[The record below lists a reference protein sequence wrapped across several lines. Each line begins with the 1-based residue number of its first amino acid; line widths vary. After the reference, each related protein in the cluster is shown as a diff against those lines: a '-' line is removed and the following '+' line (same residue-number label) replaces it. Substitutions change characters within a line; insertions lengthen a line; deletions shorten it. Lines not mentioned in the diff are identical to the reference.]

1 MRSLKARRDRPTRED
16 SGHLLSTPDLRIVR
30 KNTRSPQTD
39 GDYVLYWMTA
49 FRRASRN
56 FALDRALEW
65 AAKLDKP
72 LVVLEALRT
81 GYPWASDRLH
91 RFVIDGMRAN
101 ERAFDGSGAYY
112 YPYLEPEAG
121 AGRGLLEALAERACV
136 VVTDDFP
143 CSFLPRM
150 ANAAAAKLGVLLES
164 VDSNGL
170 LPLRAT
176 DQVFPTAYAFRRFL
190 QKNLRPHLAQFPSER
205 PFEDADA
212 PMTSGVSRTIEKRWP
227 RASAKLLAG
236 DAKALAALPIDHSVP
251 IVAREGGGESAARE
265 LADFVRRRLPRYG
278 TERSEPMSD
287 AASGLSP
294 WIHFGHLSV
303 HGIFAELARAEGWT
317 MSSLGTTTAGK
328 RAGFWGV
335 GASAES
341 FLDEFVTWRELGF
354 NFTSKRNDY
363 DRFESLPQW
372 SQDTLEQHASDP
384 RPRLYTMAELE
395 RAATHDALWNAA
407 ETQLVQDGKIHNYLR
422 MLWGKKIL
430 EWTASPREALAVM
443 IELNNKYALDGRDP
457 NSYSGIFWVLG
468 RYDRPWGPTRKI
480 FGTIR
485 YMSSDN
491 TARKFDVD
499 EYVRTWSR
507 PHAGSR

>member
-1 MRSLKARRDRPTRED
+1 
-16 SGHLLSTPDLRIVR
+16 LLSTPDLRIVPG
-30 KNTRSPQTD
+30 NTRPPRKD

-65 AAKLDKP
+65 AAKLQKP
-72 LVVLEALRT
+72 LVVLEALRA
-81 GYPWASDRLH
+81 GHPWASDRLH

-101 ERAFDGSGAYY
+101 ERAFAGSGAHYH
-112 YPYLEPEAG
+112 PYVEPAPG
-121 AGRGLLEALAERACV
+121 AGRGLLEALAKRACV

-143 CSFLPRM
+143 CFFLPRM
-150 ANAAAAKLGVLLES
+150 TRAAAAKLDVLLES

-176 DQVFPTAYAFRRFL
+176 DQVFPTAYSFRRFL
-190 QKNLRPHLAQFPSER
+190 QKNLRPHLLQFPSAR
-205 PFEDADA
+205 PFDDGDVPIA
-212 PMTSGVSRTIEKRWP
+212 SGLPRAIEKRWP
-227 RASAKLLAG
+227 RASAQLLAG
-236 DAKALAALPIDHSVP
+236 DAQALAALPIDHSVP
-251 IVAREGGGESAARE
+251 IVAREGGSESAERE
-265 LADFVRRRLPRYG
+265 LVDFVRRRLPRYA
-278 TERSEPMSD
+278 ELRSEPESD

-303 HGIFAELARAEGWT
+303 HGIFAEVARAEGWS

-335 GASAES
+335 GESAES
-341 FLDEFVTWRELGF
+341 FLDELVTWRELGF
-354 NFTSKRNDY
+354 NCASKRDDY
-363 DRFESLPQW
+363 DQFASLPAWAQ
-372 SQDTLEQHASDP
+372 STLEEHANDP
-384 RPRLYTMAELE
+384 RPRLYTPERLE

-407 ETQLVQDGKIHNYLR
+407 QTELVRDGKIHNYLR

-443 IELNNKYALDGRDP
+443 IHLNNKYALDGRDP

-485 YMSSDN
+485 YMSSEN

-499 EYVRTWSR
+499 AYVRRWSQ
-507 PHAGSR
+507 PLAESR